1 MKLGLA
7 HPPLCLLLQESEA
20 RQLAARVLALSRPP
34 ADGAMPSMDGACSS
48 ETSTI
53 THPANLA
60 THTNPAPVDAI
71 DAAAAEIGPWLEVG
85 QPTVTA
91 LAHLQ
96 YRGGLE
102 PCLINIGDFY
112 QLHSSEHSPLQV
124 DDTVVVPAPMPVG
137 GTFPVGEVFS
147 EAKSLEGV
155 DGALFLWG
163 YPSLQRTVAVA
174 PCPFR
179 VFVTAGVVVGVDPH
193 APLEFRQ
200 LLALVRDGEGGAV
213 VLREFGLGL
222 NPAMG
227 SSRLVNDLV
236 AFERQ
241 HGMHVSLGKKHTVF
255 KKSAADRKK
264 VAPAAAEA
272 SAPPAATATAPPA
285 KRGQRRYGRF
295 HMDVFVGVDVIEAA
309 TSTGLGPDL
318 DTNVTI
324 FRDGQYVL

>member
-1 MKLGLA
+1 M
-7 HPPLCLLLQESEA
+7 LLLQETEA
-20 RQLAARVLALSRPP
+20 RRLGARVLALSRPP
-34 ADGAMPSMDGACSS
+34 ADETMPSLDGTCGS
-48 ETSTI
+48 
-53 THPANLA
+53 
-60 THTNPAPVDAI
+60 
-71 DAAAAEIGPWLEVG
+71 DAATPPGPLNTEARECISPVAAVDPAAAIVQPWSDAS
-85 QPTVTA
+85 QPRVA
-91 LAHLQ
+91 SSAHLQ
-96 YRGGLE
+96 YNGGLE
-102 PCLINIGDFY
+102 PCLMNTGDFY
-112 QLHSSEHSPLQV
+112 QLHTDEHPSSEV

-163 YPSLQRTVAVA
+163 YPSFQRTVAVA

-179 VFVTAGVVVGVDPH
+179 VFVTAGAVVGVDPH

-227 SSRLVNDLV
+227 STRLVNDLV

-264 VAPAAAEA
+264 VAPAPEGLSLTANPVVP
-272 SAPPAATATAPPA
+272 APAA

-295 HMDVFVGVDVIEAA
+295 HMDVFVGVDTIEATIESDA
-309 TSTGLGPDL
+309 H
-318 DTNVTI
+318 VTL
-324 FRDGQYVL
+324 FRDGQYIL